1 MVSKYKYYSSVLR
14 NEKGSVVLEVV
25 IVIAIVLALAL
36 IFNEQIT
43 NFATGLFNRIF
54 DISKLDN
61 VLP

>member
-1 MVSKYKYYSSVLR
+1 MISKYKYYSNLFRS
-14 NEKGSVVLEVV
+14 EKGSVVLEVV
-25 IVIAIVLALAL
+25 IVIAIILALAL

-43 NFATGLFNRIF
+43 SFATGLFNRIF